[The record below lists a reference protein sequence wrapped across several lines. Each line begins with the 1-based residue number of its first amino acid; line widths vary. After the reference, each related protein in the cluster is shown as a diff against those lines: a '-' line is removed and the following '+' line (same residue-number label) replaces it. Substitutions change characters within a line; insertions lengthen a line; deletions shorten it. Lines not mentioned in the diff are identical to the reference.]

1 MNDEHTSEEHGWRQ
15 KLRLLVE
22 EVLPEF
28 QVCLADTIVEENEKL
43 GDNKCDDCVQQRIED
58 AKEELLENLREKYTL
73 TSYDLFMLGYL
84 ERTEETTEEKV
95 GELMGEKDVEDE

>member
-28 QVCLADTIVEENEKL
+28 QVCLADAIVEENEKL
-43 GDNKCDDCVQQRIED
+43 GDNKCRLSAATNRRCKGGTFKRSPGKI
-58 AKEELLENLREKYTL
+58 YTHGL
-73 TSYDLFMLGYL
+73 
-84 ERTEETTEEKV
+84 
-95 GELMGEKDVEDE
+95 